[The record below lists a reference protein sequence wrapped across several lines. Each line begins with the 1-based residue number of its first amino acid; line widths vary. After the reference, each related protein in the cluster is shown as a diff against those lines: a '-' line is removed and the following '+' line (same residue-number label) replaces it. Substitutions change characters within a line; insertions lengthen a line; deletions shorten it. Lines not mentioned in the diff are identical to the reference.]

1 METEGPVLTRCS
13 VLRCAAVRPSVH
25 PPSVNPEPG
34 LRAARGGEE
43 QDEPG
48 LKTPPNRSRLG
59 AGPRLLP
66 RHLRPTPGSTR
77 AHRSRGSLVPVSE
90 PPLGTRSRHRVSAS
104 WLRFE
109 SQYCAALQLLLV
121 DPVLLGML

>member
-43 QDEPG
+43 RDEPG

-90 PPLGTRSRHRVSAS
+90 PPLGTRSRHRAPRPGYALSLSTAPPFSFSS
-104 WLRFE
+104 WT
-109 SQYCAALQLLLV
+109 QYS
-121 DPVLLGML
+121 